1 MAKTRPTATH
11 PSARGRTPAPKPTT
25 ATTESHDESQ
35 SERLRRRA
43 AFLRD
48 LAEAKELRA
57 RVSPR
62 RTRVARL
69 RDALRRATYHQA

>member
-1 MAKTRPTATH
+1 MAKRHRQAERI
-11 PSARGRTPAPKPTT
+11 SVQVVLA
-25 ATTESHDESQ
+25 ESQ

-62 RTRVARL
+62 RARVARL
-69 RDALRRATYHQA
+69 REALRRATYRSA